1 MTSPATPSPQQ
12 PPPVA
17 RPIASRWQGDWF
29 WPTVQWLLAILGAV
43 AMLVLLLW
51 PASKAAKEVRVETGK
66 GAEDV
71 KLIGPCLV
79 RVTPDTPLEKKLVVA
94 LAASQSVSA
103 PIVKVTGAIVARL
116 PSGNDPAKD
125 STEGRWDFNSPD
137 LAGAYA
143 DWLKARADVPFNE
156 KELATIREL
165 TLARVT
171 AQTKVVN
178 RLEKLVQ
185 AGTDPL
191 KDLDAAKADLLQA
204 KLQGQKDEH
213 EALTALENAKRTR
226 ATLERQLFQAGID
239 PELLVKA
246 TVRTAMVVAV
256 TSGLSGFMAELVNAM
271 AGTVIV
277 VAEVPE
283 ARIGLVQPGQSCA
296 ASFYAFPDTK
306 FSGRVGSLAPT
317 LSKELRTLR
326 VFFELSDPEGRLKP
340 GMFAEIGLG
349 TDTRQA
355 LLAPLDGVIH
365 VGRADYMLVA
375 TEPGVWR
382 VTEVKVGEMYGSRVE
397 ILHGLTVGDRVIGA
411 GAILLKPFMVD
422 SLEEAATAPSAKTAA
437 GGKAGP

>member
-1 MTSPATPSPQQ
+1 
-12 PPPVA
+12 
-17 RPIASRWQGDWF
+17 
-29 WPTVQWLLAILGAV
+29 LAV
-43 AMLVLLLW
+43 LVWLLW
-51 PASKAAKEVRVETGK
+51 PASKAGKSLRAEAGKE
-66 GAEDV
+66 AEAVSLAGPGLV
-71 KLIGPCLV
+71 K
-79 RVTPDTPLEKKLVVA
+79 VTPGTPLEKKLVVA
-94 LAASQSVSA
+94 LAVSQSVSA

-116 PSGNDPAKD
+116 PAGDPAKD

-143 DWLKARADVPFNE
+143 DWLRARADVPFNE

-171 AQTKVVN
+171 AQTKVVK
-178 RLEKLVQ
+178 RLEQLVQ

-213 EALTALENAKRTR
+213 EALTALENAKRAR

-246 TVRTAMVVAV
+246 NRRTA
-256 TSGLSGFMAELVNAM
+256 
-271 AGTVIV
+271 IV

-283 ARIGLVQPGQSCA
+283 ARIGLVQPGQACG

-306 FSGRVGSLAPT
+306 FSGHVGSLAPT

-326 VFFELSDPEGRLKP
+326 IFFELSDPEGRLKP

-349 TDTRQA
+349 TDTRESLQ
-355 LLAPLDGVIH
+355 APLDGVIH
-365 VGRADYMLVA
+365 VGRADYMLA
-375 TEPGVWR
+375 AAGPGVWR

-397 ILHGLTVGDRVIGA
+397 ILHGLTAGDRVIGA
-411 GAILLKPFMVD
+411 GAILLKPFIVD
-422 SLEEAATAPSAKTAA
+422 ALEKQTL
-437 GGKAGP
+437 

>member
-1 MTSPATPSPQQ
+1 MTSPTSPSPEQT
-12 PPPVA
+12 PRGGEPV
-17 RPIASRWQGDWF
+17 ASRWRGDWF
-29 WPTVQWLLAILGAV
+29 WPTAQWLLAILGALAV
-43 AMLVLLLW
+43 LALLLW
-51 PASKAAKEVRVETGK
+51 PASRATKQVQTETGK
-66 GAEDV
+66 GVEDV
-71 KLIGPCLV
+71 KLVGPCLV
-79 RVTPDTPLEKKLVVA
+79 KVAPDTPLAKKLVVA
-94 LAASQSVSA
+94 LAASQAVSA

-116 PSGNDPAKD
+116 PAGNVLSKDP
-125 STEGRWDFNSPD
+125 TEGRWDFNSPD

-165 TLARVT
+165 TLARIS
-171 AQTKVVN
+171 AQTKVVK
-178 RLEKLVQ
+178 RLEQLVQ

-246 TVRTAMVVAV
+246 TVKTA
-256 TSGLSGFMAELVNAM
+256 
-271 AGTVIV
+271 IV

-283 ARIGLVQPGQSCA
+283 ARIGLVQPGQACV
-296 ASFYAFPDTK
+296 ASFYAFPDTT
-306 FSGRVGSLAPT
+306 FSGHVGSLAPT

-326 VFFELSDPEGRLKP
+326 VFFELTDPVGQLKP

-349 TDTRQA
+349 TDMRQT
-355 LLAPLDGVIH
+355 LLVPLDGVIH
-365 VGRADYMLVA
+365 IGRADYMLVA
-375 TEPGVWR
+375 AEPGVWR
-382 VTEVKVGEMYGSRVE
+382 VTEVKVGELYGSRVE
-397 ILHGLTVGDRVIGA
+397 ALHGLKAGDRVIGA

-422 SLEEAATAPSAKTAA
+422 ALEKQ
-437 GGKAGP
+437 

>member
-1 MTSPATPSPQQ
+1 
-12 PPPVA
+12 
-17 RPIASRWQGDWF
+17 
-29 WPTVQWLLAILGAV
+29 LLAILGAV
-43 AMLVLLLW
+43 AVLVLLLW
-51 PASKAAKEVRVETGK
+51 PASKAPKQVLAETGK
-66 GAEDV
+66 GVEDV
-71 KLIGPCLV
+71 KLVGPCLV
-79 RVTPDTPLEKKLVVA
+79 KVTSDTPLQKKLAVVQ
-94 LAASQSVSA
+94 AASQTVSA

-116 PSGNDPAKD
+116 PAGNNPAKD
-125 STEGRWDFNSPD
+125 PTEGRWDFNSPD

-171 AQTKVVN
+171 AQTKVVK
-178 RLEKLVQ
+178 RLEQLVQ

-213 EALTALENAKRTR
+213 EALTALENARRTR
-226 ATLERQLFQAGID
+226 ASLERQLFQAGID
-239 PELLVKA
+239 PELLVQA
-246 TVRTAMVVAV
+246 TVETALVTALERQLFRAGIDPELLVQAMVKPA
-256 TSGLSGFMAELVNAM
+256 
-271 AGTVIV
+271 IV
-277 VAEVPE
+277 MAEVPE
-283 ARIGLVQPGQSCA
+283 ARIGLVQPGQACT

-326 VFFELSDPEGRLKP
+326 VFFELNDPAARLKP

-355 LLAPLDGVIH
+355 LLVPLEGVIH

-375 TEPGVWR
+375 AQPGVWR
-382 VTEVKVGEMYGSRVE
+382 VTEVRVGEMYGRRVE
-397 ILHGLTVGDRVIGA
+397 ALHGLTAGDRVIGD
-411 GAILLKPFMVD
+411 GAILLKPFIVD
-422 SLEEAATAPSAKTAA
+422 ALEEHRF
-437 GGKAGP
+437 

>member
-1 MTSPATPSPQQ
+1 MTTPSTPDHE
-12 PPPVA
+12 PRPSAASPVA
-17 RPIASRWQGDWF
+17 PRWRGDWF
-29 WPTVQWLLAILGAV
+29 WPTAQWLLAILGAV
-43 AMLVLLLW
+43 AVLTFLLW
-51 PASKAAKEVRVETGK
+51 PAARAGKPTAAEAGK
-66 GAEDV
+66 GEEPV

-79 RVTPDTPLEKKLVVA
+79 KVTPGTPLEQKLAVA
-94 LAASQSVSA
+94 PAVSQAVSA

-116 PSGNDPAKD
+116 PAGNNPAKD
-125 STEGRWDFNSPD
+125 PTEGRWDFNSPD

-171 AQTKVVN
+171 AQTKVVQ

-213 EALTALENAKRTR
+213 EALTALENARRSR

-246 TVRTAMVVAV
+246 SVKTA
-256 TSGLSGFMAELVNAM
+256 
-271 AGTVIV
+271 IV
-277 VAEVPE
+277 MAEVPE
-283 ARIGLVQPGQSCA
+283 ARIGLVRPGQACT
-296 ASFYAFPDTK
+296 ASFYAYPDAK
-306 FSGRVGSLAPT
+306 FAGRVGSLAPT

-326 VFFELSDPEGRLKP
+326 VFFELNDPEGRLKP

-355 LLAPLDGVIH
+355 LLVPLDGVIH

-375 TEPGVWR
+375 AEPGVWR
-382 VTEVKVGEMYGSRVE
+382 VAEVRVGEVYGRSVE
-397 ILHGLTVGDRVIGA
+397 ALRGLTAGDRVIGA
-411 GAILLKPFMVD
+411 GAILLKPFMID
-422 SLEEAATAPSAKTAA
+422 ALEEHRS
-437 GGKAGP
+437 GP

>member
-1 MTSPATPSPQQ
+1 MTSPTSQDRGE
-12 PPPVA
+12 
-17 RPIASRWQGDWF
+17 RPGGTSAAPRWRGDWF
-29 WPTVQWLLAILGAV
+29 WPAAQWLLAILGAV
-43 AMLVLLLW
+43 AVLALLLW
-51 PASKAAKEVRVETGK
+51 PTPRGKPLTAERGK
-66 GAEDV
+66 GEEAV
-71 KLIGPCLV
+71 KLIGPGLV
-79 RVTPDTPLEKKLVVA
+79 SVAPDTPLAKKLVVA
-94 LAASQSVSA
+94 EAVSQSVSA

-116 PSGNDPAKD
+116 PAGSNAGKDP
-125 STEGRWDFNSPD
+125 TEARWDFNSPD

-171 AQTKVVN
+171 AQTKVVK
-178 RLEKLVQ
+178 RLEQLVQ

-213 EALTALENAKRTR
+213 EALTALENARRTR
-226 ATLERQLFQAGID
+226 ASLERQLFQAGID
-239 PELLVKA
+239 PELLVQA
-246 TVRTAMVVAV
+246 TVETALVTALERQLFRAGIDPELLVQAMVKPA
-256 TSGLSGFMAELVNAM
+256 
-271 AGTVIV
+271 IV
-277 VAEVPE
+277 MAEVPE
-283 ARIGLVQPGQSCA
+283 ARIGLVQPGQACT

-326 VFFELSDPEGRLKP
+326 VFFELNDPAARLKP

-355 LLAPLDGVIH
+355 LLVPLEGVIH

-375 TEPGVWR
+375 AQPGVWR
-382 VTEVKVGEMYGSRVE
+382 VTEVRVGEMYGRRVE
-397 ILHGLTVGDRVIGA
+397 ALHGLTAGDRVIGD
-411 GAILLKPFMVD
+411 GAILLKPFIVD
-422 SLEEAATAPSAKTAA
+422 ALEEHRF
-437 GGKAGP
+437 

>member
-1 MTSPATPSPQQ
+1 
-12 PPPVA
+12 
-17 RPIASRWQGDWF
+17 
-29 WPTVQWLLAILGAV
+29 
-43 AMLVLLLW
+43 MLVLLLW
-51 PASKAAKEVRVETGK
+51 PPSKAPREVLAQTGK
-66 GAEDV
+66 GVEDV

-79 RVTPDTPLEKKLVVA
+79 KVTSGTPLEQKLAVA
-94 LAASQSVSA
+94 QAASQLVSA

-116 PSGNDPAKD
+116 PAGNNPAKD
-125 STEGRWDFNSPD
+125 PTEGRWDFNSSD

-171 AQTKVVN
+171 AQTKVVK
-178 RLEKLVQ
+178 RLEQLVQ

-213 EALTALENAKRTR
+213 EALTALENARRTR

-246 TVRTAMVVAV
+246 STRTA
-256 TSGLSGFMAELVNAM
+256 
-271 AGTVIV
+271 IV

-283 ARIGLVQPGQSCA
+283 ARIGLVQPGQSCN

-326 VFFELSDPEGRLKP
+326 VFFELSDPQGRLKP

-375 TEPGVWR
+375 AQAGVWR
-382 VTEVKVGEMYGSRVE
+382 VTEVKVGELYDRRVE
-397 ILHGLTVGDRVIGA
+397 ILHGLTAGDRVIGS

-422 SLEEAATAPSAKTAA
+422 VLEEAAAAPSAKTAPA

>member
-1 MTSPATPSPQQ
+1 MTIPATPGPEQ
-12 PPPVA
+12 
-17 RPIASRWQGDWF
+17 RPAAAKTSALRWRGDWF
-29 WPTVQWLLAILGAV
+29 WPTAKWLLAILVAV
-43 AMLVLLLW
+43 AVLVWLLW
-51 PASKAAKEVRVETGK
+51 PASKAANELSTEVGQA
-66 GAEDV
+66 AEAV
-71 KLIGPCLV
+71 KQVGPGLV
-79 RVTPDTPLEKKLVVA
+79 KVTPDTPLEKKLVVVLVA
-94 LAASQSVSA
+94 NQSVSV

-116 PSGNDPAKD
+116 PAGNDLSKD
-125 STEGRWDFNSPD
+125 PTEGRWDFNSSD

-165 TLARVT
+165 TVARVA
-171 AQTKVVN
+171 AQTTIVN

-191 KDLDAAKADLLQA
+191 KDLDAAKADLLQV

-213 EALTALENAKRTR
+213 EALTALENARRSR
-226 ATLERQLFQAGID
+226 ATLERQLFAAGVD

-246 TVRTAMVVAV
+246 SVKTA
-256 TSGLSGFMAELVNAM
+256 
-271 AGTVIV
+271 IV

-283 ARIGLVQPGQSCA
+283 ARIGLVRPGQACNV
-296 ASFYAFPDTK
+296 SFYAFPDAK
-306 FSGRVGSLAPT
+306 FAARVGSLAPT

-349 TDTRQA
+349 TDTRQS

-365 VGRADYMLVA
+365 IGRADYMLVA
-375 TEPGVWR
+375 TQPAVWR
-382 VTEVKVGEMYGSRVE
+382 VTEVKVGELYGSRVE
-397 ILHGLTVGDRVIGA
+397 ILHGLTAGDRVIGD

-422 SLEEAATAPSAKTAA
+422 ALEKP
-437 GGKAGP
+437 

>member
-1 MTSPATPSPQQ
+1 
-12 PPPVA
+12 
-17 RPIASRWQGDWF
+17 
-29 WPTVQWLLAILGAV
+29 
-43 AMLVLLLW
+43 MLVLLLW
-51 PASKAAKEVRVETGK
+51 PPSKAPREALAQTGK
-66 GAEDV
+66 GVEDV

-79 RVTPDTPLEKKLVVA
+79 KVTSGTPLEQKLAVA
-94 LAASQSVSA
+94 QAASQLVSA

-116 PSGNDPAKD
+116 PAGNNPAKD
-125 STEGRWDFNSPD
+125 PTEGRWDFNSSD

-171 AQTKVVN
+171 AQTKVVK
-178 RLEKLVQ
+178 RLEQLVQ

-239 PELLVKA
+239 PEL
-246 TVRTAMVVAV
+246 
-256 TSGLSGFMAELVNAM
+256 
-271 AGTVIV
+271 AGQGEPR
-277 VAEVPE
+277 ARRSWWPRFPKR
-283 ARIGLVQPGQSCA
+283 RIGLVQPGQSCN

-326 VFFELSDPEGRLKP
+326 VFFELSDPQGRLKP

-355 LLAPLDGVIH
+355 LLAPL
-365 VGRADYMLVA
+365 
-375 TEPGVWR
+375 P
-382 VTEVKVGEMYGSRVE
+382 
-397 ILHGLTVGDRVIGA
+397 
-411 GAILLKPFMVD
+411 
-422 SLEEAATAPSAKTAA
+422 TA
-437 GGKAGP
+437 

>member
-1 MTSPATPSPQQ
+1 
-12 PPPVA
+12 
-17 RPIASRWQGDWF
+17 
-29 WPTVQWLLAILGAV
+29 LAILGAV
-43 AMLVLLLW
+43 AVLVLLLW
-51 PASKAAKEVRVETGK
+51 PASKAPKQVLAETGK
-66 GAEDV
+66 GVEDV
-71 KLIGPCLV
+71 KLVGPCLV
-79 RVTPDTPLEKKLVVA
+79 KVTSDTPLQKKLAVVQ
-94 LAASQSVSA
+94 AASQTVSA

-116 PSGNDPAKD
+116 PAGNNPAKD
-125 STEGRWDFNSPD
+125 PTEGRWDFNSPD

-171 AQTKVVN
+171 AQTKVVK
-178 RLEKLVQ
+178 RLEQLVQ

-246 TVRTAMVVAV
+246 TARTA
-256 TSGLSGFMAELVNAM
+256 
-271 AGTVIV
+271 IV

-375 TEPGVWR
+375 AQAEVWR
-382 VTEVKVGEMYGSRVE
+382 VTEVKVGELYGRRVE
-397 ILHGLTVGDRVIGA
+397 ILRGLTAGERVIGS

-422 SLEEAATAPSAKTAA
+422 ALEQQTF
-437 GGKAGP
+437 